1 MHLGTVLPKVIEEI
15 GGDIDFVILDTAH
28 VVPGE
33 ILDFITVLPYLKKD
47 AVVVLHDI
55 MENQRIY
62 SQETQHATVALFSS
76 VVADKFF
83 NFNTMFVDFMHNY
96 PNIGAFQ
103 INSDTMK
110 NIENV
115 FLALV
120 LRWQYSL
127 PGDQLFAYYNIF
139 QKHYSKELC
148 LLFEQALKMNYL
160 NLKIDGE
167 IQNYKNK

>member
-1 MHLGTVLPKVIEEI
+1 MPAMIEEI

-28 VVPGE
+28 VLPGE
-33 ILDFITVLPYLKKD
+33 ILDFIAVLPYLKKD

-55 MENQRIY
+55 MENQRVFK
-62 SQETQHATVALFSS
+62 QADQQATAALFSA

-83 NFNTMFVDFMHNY
+83 NFNTVFVDFMHNY

-103 INSDTMK
+103 INEHTRA

-115 FLALV
+115 FLTLV
-120 LRWQYSL
+120 LRWSYSL

-139 QKHYSKELC
+139 QKHYDMQMC
-148 LLFEQALKMNYL
+148 RLFEQALKMNYL

-167 IQNYKNK
+167 IKNLK